1 MLSYKN
7 FIKEDKYF
15 ELRLR
20 KHSKE
25 LIEEIQKKRDEEI
38 ADIEADFEGRIEKT
52 TGAHKYELRE
62 EMYRMIK
69 VVRSE
74 AAVKIKNIYDSTA
87 NRIKLWKDNK

>member
-1 MLSYKN
+1 MLSYIN

-15 ELRLR
+15 DIRVK

-25 LIEEIQKKRDEEI
+25 LIEEIQRKRDEEI

-62 EMYRMIK
+62 QMYRMIK
-69 VVRSE
+69 VVRKE
-74 AAVKIKNIYDSTA
+74 AAVKIKDIYDSTA
-87 NRIKLWKDNK
+87 NRIKLWKEGK